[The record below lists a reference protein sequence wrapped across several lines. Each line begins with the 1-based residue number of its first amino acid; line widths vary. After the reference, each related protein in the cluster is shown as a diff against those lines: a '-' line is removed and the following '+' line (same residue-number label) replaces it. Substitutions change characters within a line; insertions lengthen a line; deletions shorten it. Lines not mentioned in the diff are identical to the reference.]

1 MKANKKIQI
10 KHKFFYLILIGI
22 SSITMSIDYLRTR
35 HYYDKRYEIFGI
47 VTQQNQSKIGTFI
60 KINNVDFDFW
70 GLSDQQKQNI
80 QKGDSIYKPMGE
92 KYFMLFGKDANGVYH
107 VKDTI
112 PFW

>member
-1 MKANKKIQI
+1 MIDVSKEIKITYKI
-10 KHKFFYLILIGI
+10 FLMILFGTFVVFCAAYI
-22 SSITMSIDYLRTR
+22 SSR

>member
-1 MKANKKIQI
+1 MIQMKYQT
-10 KHKFFYLILIGI
+10 FYLLLLVTIII
-22 SSITMSIDYLRTR
+22 SATIRATYMYNG
-35 HYYDKRYEIFGI
+35 YNKNYQIFGI
-47 VTQQNQSKIGTFI
+47 ITQNNESKYKSIIEVNDVEFL
-60 KINNVDFDFW
+60 FF